1 MIKIGFFSVFLLI
14 LTQNASAQYS
24 YQEIFPEYNLLNSLV
39 TDSPNEMSGFGGK
52 LLNPLRKNVGFAF
65 LGSAVLPG
73 LTQAANDKW
82 LRASLYA
89 ATEIAVIVFQQSY
102 YASGKSNEKKYRSFI
117 NSNWSVQKYAEFIVS
132 YHNEFD
138 PSNPITINDLANS
151 GVMITPGQY
160 NYGTGDWGKIDLIKL
175 RDLESKTP
183 YDKNGF
189 GNSTS
194 TKFSHPI
201 PNYGSQQ
208 YYELVAKYF
217 QFSPGWADF
226 ASTPMSVE
234 WSRNGLSPMFI
245 NASDQSTSFNDQL
258 RFASRLTSLIL
269 LNHVVSAFDGYFTVK
284 LKNYHLENSK
294 DNRIVT
300 GVGVTI
306 PF

>member
-1 MIKIGFFSVFLLI
+1 MIKIGFISVFLLFLAQI
-14 LTQNASAQYS
+14 GSAQYS
-24 YQEIFPEYNLLNSLV
+24 YLQTFPEHNSLKTFV
-39 TDSPNEMSGFGGK
+39 SDEANQASGFGGE
-52 LLNPLRKNVGFAF
+52 LLNPLRKNVGYAF
-65 LGSAVLPG
+65 LGSLVLPG
-73 LTQAANDKW
+73 LTQAANDNW
-82 LRASLYA
+82 IRASLYA
-89 ATEIAVIVFQQSY
+89 AAEITTIVFQQSY
-102 YASGKSNEKKYRSFI
+102 YASGKSNEKKYRNYI

-138 PSNPITINDLANS
+138 PGNPISINDLAKS
-151 GVMITPGQY
+151 GVMVTPGQY
-160 NYGTGDWGKIDLIKL
+160 NYGTGDWGKIDLTKL

-189 GNSTS
+189 GSSSS

-217 QFSPGWADF
+217 QFAPGWADF
-226 ASTPMSVE
+226 NATPITVE

-258 RFASRLTSLIL
+258 RFASRLSSLLI
-269 LNHVVSAFDGYFTVK
+269 LNHVISAFDGYFTVK